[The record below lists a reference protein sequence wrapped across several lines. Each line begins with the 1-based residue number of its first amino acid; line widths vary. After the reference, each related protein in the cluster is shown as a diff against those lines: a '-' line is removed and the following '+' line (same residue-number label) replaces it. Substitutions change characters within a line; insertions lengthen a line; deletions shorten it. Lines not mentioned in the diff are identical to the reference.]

1 MSTGSSL
8 VPDLTNLT
16 MGGWLA
22 GLFGV
27 KSRGKGG
34 EILSL
39 IRVSVRKQYK
49 VKEFFLWASHKS

>member
-1 MSTGSSL
+1 MGRGEGGARGLASCYVSTGSP

-39 IRVSVRKQYK
+39 
-49 VKEFFLWASHKS
+49 